1 MSTMQDIAATRPRF
15 LRPWLIWTLGFLAFP
30 IAGVA
35 ASVIAGRIDSPQAAV
50 IGGAVAGLV
59 VGAGQALVSRGRLDW
74 RWWIPATT
82 IGMALGLL
90 LGAAV
95 VGYRSSLPDLAIMGA
110 LTGVPLGIA
119 QTIALPRRARLRWA
133 WAAAMPALWAL
144 GWTVTTMAGIAVS
157 DQFAIFGAFGAI
169 TFAALSGLLLHVL
182 LPTSTAPAHDS
193 QAGTAQRAFTETR

>member
-1 MSTMQDIAATRPRF
+1 MSAMQDITATRPRF

-35 ASVIAGRIDSPQAAV
+35 ASVIAGRIDGPQAAV

-82 IGMALGLL
+82 IGMAVGLL

-95 VGYRSSLPDLAIMGA
+95 VGYRSSLPDLA
-110 LTGVPLGIA
+110 
-119 QTIALPRRARLRWA
+119 LPRRARMRWA

-144 GWTVTTMAGIAVS
+144 GWTVTTVAGIAVS

-182 LPTSTAPAHDS
+182 LPADPVPVDGQADTAHLAVTD
-193 QAGTAQRAFTETR
+193 TR